1 MNEKVAHNSA
11 TLGNLIVRHLGEFD
25 RTVKTFGGELV
36 DKIGERTQVLP
47 TTSATMSRISATRSA
62 AKANEVNDT
71 LDLRLTRFTEALDSR
86 TQTLNDAMTARV
98 LDIAKTLAEGGK
110 EVITAMDKR
119 IGDQAAAINER
130 SSRLAETIEELLT
143 GRSEQ
148 AALQIE
154 TRARAAADAIVATTG
169 ALRTSTDELIHNAS
183 DIEQK
188 LLAVSTEITR
198 TLAADSSPLL
208 TALTAKAHEF
218 SGEIDRTTQDAVKSI
233 EAKGFDFTR
242 TMLDNS
248 GTLAR
253 MINEAGENASRK
265 VNDTLGSLQDI
276 ANTAIAKSQEAATGA
291 VKDMMEAHNTLR
303 NDTAGLFERLREA
316 NILLQEVLTGA
327 HENMGALESTLT
339 NRAHEFTTAL
349 TEITDRSNA
358 TTERVSVHVDA
369 FRGEASRVLG
379 DLSELATQF
388 ETHGRVLV
396 DAVDLMGKTN
406 TRTEDIV
413 TERRETLEQLA
424 ALLDQSSLDLE
435 QRLTRFSTLLDKS
448 LENATSRTR
457 EIGRMVAETS
467 ATGSSSINEQFELVR
482 SNTEQVFKRTSE
494 QFSETLQGIRQMAGE
509 MQSELENTRAELRRG
524 ILELPQE
531 TAENAAQMR
540 RVIVDQIEALG
551 ELNAIVARH
560 GRALETTDTRRSEP
574 MLAVVG
580 GRGEAPARPSPAG
593 SAATA
598 ARHAALGRQCRRCG
612 QRLRSPALS
621 PAQGPGRAAPSRHRR
636 LAH

>member
-1 MNEKVAHNSA
+1 M
-11 TLGNLIVRHLGEFD
+11 
-25 RTVKTFGGELV
+25 KTFGGELV
-36 DKIGERTQVLP
+36 DKIGERTQGLADNIRNHVENFGDKVG
-47 TTSATMSRISATRSA
+47 S
-62 AKANEVNDT
+62 KANEVNDT

-198 TLAADSSPLL
+198 TLAADSNPLL
-208 TALTAKAHEF
+208 TALTTKAHEF

-435 QRLTRFSTLLDKS
+435 QRLTRFSTLLDEFAGKCH
-448 LENATSRTR
+448 LTHARDRPHGRGDERDRLQLHQRAIRAGAQQYRAGLQAHLRAVFRDAAGHPPDGGRNAKRTR
-457 EIGRMVAETS
+457 KHARRIAPRHPGIAAGDGRE
-467 ATGSSSINEQFELVR
+467 
-482 SNTEQVFKRTSE
+482 
-494 QFSETLQGIRQMAGE
+494 
-509 MQSELENTRAELRRG
+509 RR
-524 ILELPQE
+524 PD
-531 TAENAAQMR
+531 APR
-540 RVIVDQIEALG
+540 D
-551 ELNAIVARH
+551 
-560 GRALETTDTRRSEP
+560 RRSDRSFGRVECDRGAP
-574 MLAVVG
+574 RPRARNHRYPPQRADAGG
-580 GRGEAPARPSPAG
+580 GRRPWRSAGPALPAG

-598 ARHAALGRQCRRCG
+598 ARHAAWAGNAADGTDSGAR
-612 QRLRSPALS
+612 
-621 PAQGPGRAAPSRHRR
+621 AQPGTGPGPRRPSRHRR